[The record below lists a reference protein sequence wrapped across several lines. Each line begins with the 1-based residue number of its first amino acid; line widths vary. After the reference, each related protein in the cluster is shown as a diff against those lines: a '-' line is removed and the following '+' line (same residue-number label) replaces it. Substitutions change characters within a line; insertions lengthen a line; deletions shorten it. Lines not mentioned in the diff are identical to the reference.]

1 MAIPET
7 ILRKTETKYPV
18 RYCDFVGRL
27 FPGVNIERCR
37 AGMATIVR
45 EKWGPNWESGL
56 KAFLASI
63 GAL

>member
-1 MAIPET
+1 MPVPET
-7 ILRKTETKYPV
+7 IIRKTEVKYPV
-18 RYCDFVGRL
+18 RYCDFVSRL

-37 AGMATIVR
+37 TGMAGIVR

>member
-45 EKWGPNWESGL
+45 EKWGPNWESGI